1 MQLAASKDTESDLLQ
16 RLDMLSKD
24 NDELVTKVNTL
35 QDKIDDEADEKK
47 NYKDASDVQEE
58 LEKMKKTLQTEKMLK
73 QQAVNKLAQILNQKP
88 QSAGAAR
95 KLNSAELKKKEKEN
109 RKLQQDLTTE
119 KEKFNQMVA
128 KYQKDLQDL
137 QVIIFLK
144 IHTG

>member
-137 QVIIFLK
+137 QVIMFYIAYL
-144 IHTG
+144 

>member
-35 QDKIDDEADEKK
+35 QDKIDDDADEKK

>member
-137 QVIIFLK
+137 QVIMFDIAYL
-144 IHTG
+144 

>member
-1 MQLAASKDTESDLLQ
+1 
-16 RLDMLSKD
+16 MLVWINS
-24 NDELVTKVNTL
+24 EQI
-35 QDKIDDEADEKK
+35 QDIVRMSHWIDRYNSEKQQK
-47 NYKDASDVQEE
+47 QA
-58 LEKMKKTLQTEKMLK
+58 EKMLK

-137 QVIIFLK
+137 QVIMFYIAYL
-144 IHTG
+144 

>member
-137 QVIIFLK
+137 QVIMFY
-144 IHTG
+144 IHM

>member
-137 QVIIFLK
+137 QVIIFNIAYL
-144 IHTG
+144 